1 VAELPEIEI
10 LKQQL
15 SKEIVGR
22 KVKTAAITN
31 SKTVTGNKTAKGFR
45 DLLEGRIIKDVMRL
59 GGSLVCG
66 LDSGNTLVITL
77 GETGQ
82 LRRTK
87 SAKEAKEKHTAAIL
101 AFTVGGE
108 LRLVDPK
115 GQARMF
121 VSHPPAEGS
130 KLTISG
136 SAAIAVGGEGRN
148 TRLRVPELAMLGFDP
163 MEDVMSWERFAIVL
177 RAKSVTVRSFLVNQ
191 EMVSGVGD
199 LYADEILFGSGL
211 NPARLTDSLSTT
223 EVRRLWRSLVE
234 LLAESIKHSGASLE
248 GENTFRDIFGKTGNF
263 AQFIEV
269 HGRDGQSCRR
279 CRREIAK
286 VKSGTRTIYVCE
298 HCQI

>member
-1 VAELPEIEI
+1 MAELPEIEI
-10 LKQQL
+10 VRQQL

-22 KVKTAAITN
+22 KVKTATITN
-31 SKTVTGNKTAKGFR
+31 SKTVSQNKTAKAFR

-66 LDSGNTLVITL
+66 LDSGDALVISL
-77 GETGQ
+77 GQAGQ
-82 LRRTK
+82 LRRPKTT
-87 SAKEAKEKHTAAIL
+87 KEAKEKHTTAVL

-115 GQARMF
+115 GEARMF

-130 KLTISG
+130 TVTISG

-177 RAKSVTVRSFLVNQ
+177 RAKSVSVRSFLVNQ

-199 LYADEILFGSGL
+199 LYADEILFGSGI

-234 LLAESIKHSGASLE
+234 LLAESIKQGGTSIE
-248 GENTFRDIFGKTGNF
+248 GDNTFRDVFGKTGNF
-263 AQFIEV
+263 AQYIEV
-269 HGRDGQSCRR
+269 HGRDGESCRR
-279 CRREIAK
+279 CRREITK
-286 VKSGTRTIYVCE
+286 VKSGTSTIYVCE